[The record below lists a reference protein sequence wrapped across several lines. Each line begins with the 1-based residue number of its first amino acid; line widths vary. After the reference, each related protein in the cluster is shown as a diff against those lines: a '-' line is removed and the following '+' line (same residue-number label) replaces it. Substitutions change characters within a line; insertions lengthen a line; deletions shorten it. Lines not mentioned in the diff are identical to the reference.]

1 MVVVLVQ
8 NLGSNVVRSSKLL
21 VKVTVGVIDE
31 GGTEIDDLDL
41 IEFFVGLEQDV
52 LRLEISMHDIGLV
65 AVVDARKHLFHE
77 HGGITLGEFST
88 SQDFVEQLT
97 TFADPTVKMRR

>member
-8 NLGSNVVRSSKLL
+8 NLGGDVVRSSKLL
-21 VKVTVGVIDE
+21 IEVTVGVIDQ
-31 GGTEIDDLDL
+31 GGTEINDLDL

-52 LRLEISMHDIGLV
+52 LRLEISMDNIGLV
-65 AVVDARKHLFHE
+65 AVVDARKHLLHE
-77 HGGITLGEFST
+77 HSGVTLREFST

-97 TFADPTVKMRR
+97 ALADPTAKMIG